1 MKSSR
6 KDHHCVLEKEVSE
19 DASFVIQNG
28 MYQPAMVRIV
38 SSVIQSG
45 VPEGRFLR
53 CHLEEPGGTCLGT
66 ASSVIQSGMYQPA
79 LVRIVSPVILNGF
92 SREESTAYKMR
103 FYERHYEKRAR
114 KQNRTCPA

>member
-28 MYQPAMVRIV
+28 MYQPALVRIV
-38 SSVIQSG
+38 
-45 VPEGRFLR
+45 
-53 CHLEEPGGTCLGT
+53 
-66 ASSVIQSGMYQPA
+66 SSVIQSGMYQPA